1 MKRYYSYVSAIL
13 MPSNRFLIIYK
24 LILLQISKI
33 CFTNKKV
40 KNSSGC
46 ILNFIKTNLK
56 LDKNID
62 F

>member
-33 CFTNKKV
+33 SFTNKKI
-40 KNSSGC
+40 KNSSRC
-46 ILNFIKTNLK
+46 ILKFIKTNLK
-56 LDKNID
+56 LAKNID